1 MTKLIDVQERDGAIL
16 LGFND
21 PEHMNAVSVPLLE
34 ELHSAMTLYAAKGAC
49 RFVFHGIGDSFSA
62 GAHMPDY
69 LRTLDEV
76 RNRQASRF
84 YDSER
89 RIIEMAQILRR
100 PSTFSVAAVHGW
112 TIGLGFELSV
122 ACDFIVA
129 APSARFWFPETSVGW
144 NAGMGVTNR
153 LTRAVGSGWA
163 RRLMLLGEKI
173 DVQTADRIGL
183 IARIAQ
189 DGKVVDCA
197 MDLLAQLGRQAP
209 LAQRYEKLLLD
220 ILPNVP
226 DESAMEFEV
235 ITGYW
240 LSHTHDVREAAAAF
254 VEKRKP
260 KFTGE

>member
-1 MTKLIDVQERDGAIL
+1 MSKLIEVQERDGAVL

-34 ELHSAMTLYAAKGAC
+34 ELHAAMTAYASKGPC
-49 RFVFHGIGDSFSA
+49 RFVFHGVGDSFSA

-69 LRTLDEV
+69 LRTLGEV
-76 RNRQASRF
+76 RNRQAGRF
-84 YDSER
+84 YESER

-100 PSTFSVAAVHGW
+100 PGTFSVAAVHGW

-129 APSARFWFPETSVGW
+129 APGARFWFPETAVGW

-153 LTRAVGSGWA
+153 LTRTVGSGWA
-163 RRLMLLGEKI
+163 RRLLLLGEKI
-173 DVQTADRIGL
+173 DVDIADRIGL
-183 IARIAQ
+183 IARIAA
-189 DGKVVDCA
+189 DGDVVSVA
-197 MDLLAQLGRQAP
+197 LEVLAQLGRQSP
-209 LAQRYEKLLLD
+209 LAVRYEKLLLD
-220 ILPNVP
+220 VLPNVP
-226 DESAMEFEV
+226 DEAAMEFEV

-240 LSHTHDVREAAAAF
+240 LSHTHDVREAAQAF

-260 KFTGE
+260 DFTGE